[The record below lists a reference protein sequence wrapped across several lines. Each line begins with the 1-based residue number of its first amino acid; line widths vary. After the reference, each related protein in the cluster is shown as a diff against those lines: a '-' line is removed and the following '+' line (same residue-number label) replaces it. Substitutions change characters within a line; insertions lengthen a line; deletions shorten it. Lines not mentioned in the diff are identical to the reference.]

1 MKAEGYVGNKS
12 VCVVEMGVNSM
23 KSKGYVGGRSVNAAN
38 MGENSMKAEGYKDGK
53 SVRAVDHGGKGGR
66 NNKNNA
72 QLDCYCLSKNTKTAM
87 AYTKDCFT
95 GEGMYKKSRK
105 SDNPTCK
112 LYKNYY
118 CVACS
123 VGAGKTKEH
132 SMNQW
137 IVVCMQGVM
146 VELMLTP
153 EQARDKVLRDAQATA
168 LTKKFGYIR

>member
-1 MKAEGYVGNKS
+1 ME
-12 VCVVEMGVNSM
+12 
-23 KSKGYVGGRSVNAAN
+23 
-38 MGENSMKAEGYKDGK
+38 
-53 SVRAVDHGGKGGR
+53 GKGAETI
-66 NNKNNA
+66 KTM
-72 QLDCYCLSKNTKTAM
+72 LSWIAIVCPKTQKQPWLIQKIVSQEKGC
-87 AYTKDCFT
+87 T
-95 GEGMYKKSRK
+95 KKSRK

-153 EQARDKVLRDAQATA
+153 EQARDKVLRDVQAIA
-168 LTKKFGYIR
+168 LAKKFGYIR